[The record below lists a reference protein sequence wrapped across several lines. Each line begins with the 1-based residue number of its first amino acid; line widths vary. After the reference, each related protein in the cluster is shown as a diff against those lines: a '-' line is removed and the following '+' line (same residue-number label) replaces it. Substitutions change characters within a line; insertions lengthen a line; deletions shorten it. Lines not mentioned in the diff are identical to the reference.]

1 MAVWYGES
9 FDLANDLLSWGCVM
23 YLLAEFLVCGF
34 GGWFSG
40 FRLSVFGF
48 LVSALGMWVV
58 SCVGVL
64 GFGFCCLVF
73 WGWCFDGLFVFYG
86 SCLCLGFVV

>member
-1 MAVWYGES
+1 
-9 FDLANDLLSWGCVM
+9 M

-34 GGWFSG
+34 DGWFSG

-48 LVSALGMWVV
+48 LFSALGVWIV

-64 GFGFCCLVF
+64 GFGFCCLGFLGLVF
-73 WGWCFDGLFVFYG
+73 
-86 SCLCLGFVV
+86 